1 MKKTLRRNL
10 GVAIATIGLLST
22 MAVTVANAA
31 TLTGDLTF
39 TSTDGLAA
47 AASSINMGGSSF
59 DEPFFN
65 AAIPVYMSQ
74 AAKKSGSSAPTGLA
88 LYSPTGSTAGKK
100 GVVAGTYQVGASD
113 VPMGTVNQATGSSLD
128 SSIITGAGPST
139 TLSNYVQIPVVLGGV
154 GLMYNLPTV
163 QKAFP
168 KNPVILNAAT
178 LAGIYDG
185 SITSW
190 NNSAICAINPKIVNV
205 TKNKAGKVTSS
216 KCALPN
222 IPIVPV
228 FRADGSGTSYIF
240 MDYLKSAAST
250 SFAIT
255 SGSGNSSNKAVGTQ
269 IFPNTTFNQGQVPT
283 AGLGAQK
290 NAGVA
295 GDVEQT
301 VGAIGYVEYSYIL
314 LQHTLPAAQLIN
326 AAGKVVSLNAAN
338 VATDAANFSTTPPS
352 EGTDGVVKNF
362 SIVNGSGASAYP
374 IAGYSWAIV
383 PQDFKTLNAGS
394 QAAETLVAMFLDW
407 ATQSGSTSGQNVA
420 QQQGYV
426 PLPSYV
432 RTLAASQIAQ
442 LTYNGTKIVL
452 N

>member
-22 MAVTVANAA
+22 VAVSVANAA

-47 AASSINMGGSSF
+47 AASTINMGGSSF

-74 AAKKSGSSAPTGLA
+74 AAKQSGASAPTGLA

-113 VPMGTVNQATGSSLD
+113 VPMGTINKATGTSLD

-154 GLMYNLPTV
+154 GLMYNLPSVT
-163 QKAFP
+163 KKFP

-185 SITSW
+185 SITNW
-190 NNSAICAINPKIVNV
+190 NDSAICKLNPAIV
-205 TKNKAGKVTSS
+205 TVKKNSAGKVISS
-216 KCALPN
+216 TCALPN
-222 IPIVPV
+222 TTVVPV

-240 MDYLKSAAST
+240 MDYLNQAAGT

-255 SGSGNSSNKAVGTQ
+255 SGSGNSANKALGTQ

-295 GDVEQT
+295 NNVEET
-301 VGAIGYVEYSYIL
+301 EGAIGYVEYSYIL
-314 LQHTLPAAQLIN
+314 LQKTLPAVQIVN
-326 AAGKVVSLNAAN
+326 AAGKTVSLSATSIAAG
-338 VATDAANFSTTPPS
+338 AGDFSATPPS

-362 SIVNGSGASAYP
+362 SIVNGSGKGSYP
-374 IAGYSWAIV
+374 IVGYSWAIV
-383 PQDFKTLNAGS
+383 PQDFKTWNTGTK
-394 QAAETLVAMFLDW
+394 AAETLVAMFLDW
-407 ATQSGSTSGQNVA
+407 ATNSSAKGGQNTA

-442 LTYNGTKIVL
+442 LKYDGTSIVL

>member
-22 MAVTVANAA
+22 MAVSVANAS

-65 AAIPVYMSQ
+65 AAIPVYMTQ
-74 AAKKSGSSAPTGLA
+74 AAKKSGSNAPTGLS

-113 VPMGTVNQATGSSLD
+113 VPMGTINQATGTSLD
-128 SSIITGAGPST
+128 SSIITGAGAST

-154 GLMYNLPTV
+154 GLMYNLPSVT
-163 QKAFP
+163 KKFP
-168 KNPVILNAAT
+168 KNPVILNPAT

-185 SITSW
+185 SITKW
-190 NNSAICAINPKIVNV
+190 NDTAICKLNPAIV
-205 TKNKAGKVTSS
+205 TVKKNAAGKVTSS
-216 KCALPN
+216 KCALPDTTV
-222 IPIVPV
+222 VPV
-228 FRADGSGTSYIF
+228 FRADGSGTSFIF
-240 MDYLKSAAST
+240 MDYLTKAAGT

-255 SGSGNSSNKAVGTQ
+255 SGSGNSANKALGTQ
-269 IFPNTTFNQGQVPT
+269 VFPNTTFNQGQVPT

-295 GDVEQT
+295 NNVEET
-301 VGAIGYVEYSYIL
+301 EGAIGYVEYSYIL
-314 LQHTLPAAQLIN
+314 LQKTLPAAQIVN
-326 AAGKVVSLNAAN
+326 AAGKTVSLNATTIAAGAN
-338 VATDAANFSTTPPS
+338 DFAATPPS

-362 SIVNGSGASAYP
+362 SIVNGSSKGSYP
-374 IAGYSWAIV
+374 IVGYSWAIV
-383 PQDFKTLNAGS
+383 PQDFKTWNTGS
-394 QAAETLVAMFLDW
+394 KAAQTLVAMFLDW
-407 ATQSGSTSGQNVA
+407 ATNLSATAGQNVA
-420 QQQGYV
+420 KQQGYV
-426 PLPSYV
+426 PLPNYV

-442 LTYNGTKIVL
+442 LKYDGTPIVL